1 MIWWNGKLMHSQF
14 LKGLKIESK
23 YKITEGEGVGARS
36 LAQNTLRGKGDV
48 LKLQDGTRKS
58 WQASLTH
65 TGMHA
70 THTRWL
76 VHSWN
81 TFSAR
86 MSHGQHE
93 HIRLTTAQT
102 WGKPPPSPL

>member
-1 MIWWNGKLMHSQF
+1 MHSQF

-58 WQASLTH
+58 
-65 TGMHA
+65 
-70 THTRWL
+70 
-76 VHSWN
+76 
-81 TFSAR
+81 
-86 MSHGQHE
+86 
-93 HIRLTTAQT
+93 
-102 WGKPPPSPL
+102 